1 MTVEKALQLFKKLEE
16 DSFTQNL
23 IAQANSKN
31 ILLEANEPLENFP
44 NYTENLDER
53 INHIAF
59 SYLSIA
65 CALKENQNYNEI
77 ALSAFEKAG
86 DIIYF
91 VHAPQNNKKKNS
103 NYYLLISSLS
113 FYISSQYSKSFIAI
127 RKSEANSRFAELVS
141 LFLKKDLDTLVL
153 RINDII
159 FNSEFQDETI
169 SRLDD
174 ILDENFRFY
183 SIVLAKALN
192 LLIEYIYSG
201 NEKWLNLSQ
210 EYVAD
215 LKELSSIDDDPL
227 SWWISRLL
235 LILLDTFRQYSFWNI
250 LPTLMSSDKTTSYI
264 QKLAFNNPSI
274 TELFFTQYEAINA
287 MRTNENIVI
296 SLPTSSGKT
305 RIAEIAILETL
316 IKNPE
321 SKVLYLAP
329 FRSLSFEIE
338 ESMDKVFNPLGFTT
352 TFLYGGGQYSKI
364 DKRLIE
370 HSNIIIATPEKAK
383 AIIRADENI
392 ANDIKLLII
401 DEGHLLGA
409 NQRFIQNELFIEE
422 LKFHISKNE
431 GKIILL
437 SAVLPNTKD
446 ISRWIANDENHI
458 FESKKRLANQRFGI
472 LKWTRNKTIDIEWI
486 GEPKSFNKNFVE
498 KFLPPNAR
506 TKYFPDN
513 KNEGFAYTAFKLS
526 SLGTVLLFVAQANMV
541 VSNAK
546 RVLKA
551 MGGNK
556 QKVIWNNN
564 NLFKS
569 FQLACKEA
577 GENKIFEL
585 AEYGILCHYGKLST
599 EVRILL
605 EKIMRKEKPK
615 VIVSTSTLG
624 QGVNI
629 GISTV
634 IFADVFMNHQS
645 KTKIESKDFWNIA
658 GRAGRAFVDI
668 EGKILYGVDENNW
681 SYQRDIQ
688 LCQNYFD
695 ISNMDNAQSGLL
707 ALIKHIKEIAQRCS
721 IDFDL
726 LLQLISENN
735 FSTLK
740 TSDKDYS
747 HDLLELFNWI
757 DDTLLA
763 LDYKKMSYLDT
774 DPSQWIDDY
783 FRNSLA
789 YIQAENE
796 QDITQEEVI
805 QFLKARNR
813 AVINIAGDSSNWES
827 IVKSGIPLSSSILIE
842 EYVDE
847 IKEMVQIYI
856 QSKKNINDTI
866 EIMKKV
872 EALIHKMPSSSFK
885 HNFDEDEINIVRE
898 QWLSGVQLSKIKE
911 TNNGQK
917 ICVEYFS
924 MVVPWAINAIVRTL
938 YDLNL
943 EAEAEVLE
951 NLALFSEIGLPNTF
965 AIEIYLS
972 GIKSRVASVDLSRII
987 NSNLNGINKR
997 KLFNLIIK
1005 NKEKISE
1012 YCLPITSEW
1021 IEIFSTAQ
1029 SNQSPIEVPQI
1040 NNFTLKNISQIVES
1054 NILAVREFQENIY
1067 LCSPDFKTRIA
1078 IKSTQK
1084 LPFSN
1089 IGNNLGVYFE
1099 YNDDGEN
1106 WIMKLRNPNLIK
1118 NS

>member
-1 MTVEKALQLFKKLEE
+1 MTIEKALQLFDKLES
-16 DSFTQNL
+16 DGLTQNL

-31 ILLEANEPLENFP
+31 ILLEANEPFENFP

-53 INHIAF
+53 IDYIAF

-65 CALKENQNYNEI
+65 CTLKENQSHNKM

-86 DIIYF
+86 DIVYS
-91 VHAPQNNKKKNS
+91 VHAPQNNKKENS

-127 RKSEANSRFAELVS
+127 KKSEAHSKFVELIN

-153 RINDII
+153 KINDIV
-159 FNSEFQDETI
+159 FNREFQDESI
-169 SRLDD
+169 SRLDN

-183 SIVLAKALN
+183 SVILAKVLN

-201 NEKWLNLSQ
+201 NEEWLNLSQ
-210 EYVAD
+210 EYVND
-215 LKELSSIDDDPL
+215 LKELSSIDDEPL

-235 LILLDTFRQYSFWNI
+235 LILLDTYREYSFWNI
-250 LPTLMSSDKTTSYI
+250 LPTLMPSDKTTLYI
-264 QKLAFNNPSI
+264 QQLAFNNPSI
-274 TELFFTQYEAINA
+274 TELFFTQYAAINA

-329 FRSLSFEIE
+329 FRSLSFEVE
-338 ESMDKVFNPLGFTT
+338 ESMDKVFSPLGIST

-392 ANDIKLLII
+392 ANTIKLLVL

-409 NQRFIQNELFIEE
+409 NQRFIQNELFVEE
-422 LKFHISKNE
+422 LKFHISKND

-446 ISRWIANDENHI
+446 ISKWIAHDENQI

-472 LKWTRNKTIDIEWI
+472 LKWTRSKNIDIEWI
-486 GEPKSFNKNFVE
+486 GEPKSFNKNFIE
-498 KFLPPNAR
+498 KFLPPRAR
-506 TKYFPDN
+506 TKYFPDD
-513 KNEGFAYTAFKLS
+513 KNEGYASTALKLS
-526 SLGTVLLFVAQANMV
+526 NLGTVLLFVARANMV

-546 RVLKA
+546 KVLKS
-551 MGGNK
+551 MGTDK
-556 QKVIWNNN
+556 QKVIWNNT
-564 NLFKS
+564 NLLKS
-569 FQLACKEA
+569 FQLACEEA
-577 GENKIFEL
+577 GENEIFQL

-605 EKIMRKEKPK
+605 EKIMREEKPK

-634 IFADVFMNHQS
+634 IFADVFINHQS
-645 KTKIESKDFWNIA
+645 ETKIESKDFWNIA

-668 EGKILYGVDENNW
+668 EGKILYGIDESNW

-707 ALIKHIKEIAQRCS
+707 ILINNIKNIAQRCN
-721 IDFDL
+721 IDFNL

-735 FSTLK
+735 FVTLK
-740 TSDKDYS
+740 DSENDYS
-747 HDLLELFNWI
+747 QDIAEAFNWI

-763 LDYKKMSYLDT
+763 LDYKKSSHLNL
-774 DPSQWIDDY
+774 DPSEWIDDY

-796 QDITQEEVI
+796 PNITQEEI
-805 QFLKARNR
+805 TKFLKARNR
-813 AVINIAGDSSNWES
+813 AVINMAGDYTNWES

-842 EYVDE
+842 EYIDE
-847 IKEMVQIYI
+847 IKEIVTVYI
-856 QSKKNINDTI
+856 QSEKEIGDTI
-866 EIMKKV
+866 TIMKRI
-872 EALIHKMPSSSFK
+872 EILIQQMPSSSFK
-885 HNFDEDEINIVRE
+885 HNFDENEIDIVRE
-898 QWLSGVQLSKIKE
+898 SWFSGIQLSEIKE
-911 TNNGQK
+911 SNNGQK
-917 ICVEYFS
+917 ICVEYFA
-924 MVVPWAINAIVRTL
+924 MIVPWAINAIVRKL

-943 EAEAEVLE
+943 EVEAEVLE
-951 NLALFSEIGLPNTF
+951 NLALFSEIGLPNIF

-972 GIKSRVASVDLSRII
+972 GIKSRVASLDLSRII
-987 NSNLNGINKR
+987 NSNLNGISKR
-997 KLFNLIIK
+997 KLFNLIIE

-1012 YCLPITSEW
+1012 YCLPITNEW

-1029 SNQSPIEVPQI
+1029 SNQLITEVPQI
-1040 NNFTLKNISQIVES
+1040 NNFTLKKISQVIES
-1054 NILAVREFQENIY
+1054 NTLTVREFQEKIY
-1067 LCSPDFKTRIA
+1067 LCSPDLKTKIA
-1078 IKSTQK
+1078 IKSTQT
-1084 LPFSN
+1084 LPFAN
-1089 IGNNLGVYFE
+1089 IGNNLGIYFE
-1099 YNDDGEN
+1099 YNDDSKN
-1106 WIMKLRNPNLIK
+1106 WVMRLRNPNLIEK
-1118 NS
+1118 